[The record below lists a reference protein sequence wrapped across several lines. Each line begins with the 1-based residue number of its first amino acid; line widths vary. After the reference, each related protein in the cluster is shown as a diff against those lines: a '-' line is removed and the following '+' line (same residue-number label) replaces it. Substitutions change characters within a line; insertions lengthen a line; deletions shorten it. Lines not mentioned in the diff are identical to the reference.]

1 MSFPSC
7 KYPRAART
15 PEPSCAPLRA
25 QHGETRSLR
34 AARAPF
40 DSRPDPRF
48 PLAKPATIRQN
59 IAMDTTERAT
69 LIRSGDRRALAR
81 AITLVESARPDH
93 REQALALLAALRPGP
108 QALRIGLSGTP
119 GVGKSTFIE
128 AFGLLLTGKGLK
140 VAVLAVDPSSAR
152 SGGSILGDKTRMER
166 LSRDPNAF
174 IRPSPSQSQLG
185 GVARRTR
192 EAVALCEAAGFDVVL
207 IETVG
212 VGQSET
218 VVAELS
224 DLFLLLLAP
233 AGGDEL
239 QGVKRGIM
247 EMADLIL
254 VNKAD
259 GDLKP
264 AALRTVA
271 DYSGALHLL
280 RRRPQDPKGFPKA
293 LPVSALAAEGL
304 AQAWDEMQALIAW
317 RRTHGHWDRTRA
329 AQARHWFEAEVRE
342 GLLSALGREPQKGL
356 MTSLGDRV
364 AQGDLTPEAA
374 AAEMLRL
381 LGRSA

>member
-1 MSFPSC
+1 
-7 KYPRAART
+7 
-15 PEPSCAPLRA
+15 
-25 QHGETRSLR
+25 
-34 AARAPF
+34 
-40 DSRPDPRF
+40 
-48 PLAKPATIRQN
+48 
-59 IAMDTTERAT
+59 MDIIERAR

-93 REQALALLAALRPGP
+93 RAEALALLKALRPGP

-128 AFGLLLTGKGLK
+128 AFGLMLTGQGLK

-166 LSRDPNAF
+166 LSREPLAF

-254 VNKAD
+254 INKAD

-264 AALRTVA
+264 AAMRTVA
-271 DYSGALHLL
+271 DYTGALHLL

-293 LPVSALAAEGL
+293 LPVSALEQSGL
-304 AQAWDEMQALIAW
+304 AQAWEEMQTLIAW
-317 RRTHGHWDRTRA
+317 RKEHGHWDRTRA
-329 AQARHWFEAEVRE
+329 GQARHWFEEEVRQ
-342 GLLSALGREPQKGL
+342 GLLAALTREPQKGL
-356 MTSLGDRV
+356 MSSLGDRV
-364 AQGDLTPEAA
+364 AGGEIAPEAA

-381 LGRSA
+381 LGRG

>member
-1 MSFPSC
+1 MDL
-7 KYPRAART
+7 T
-15 PEPSCAPLRA
+15 QLA
-25 QHGETRSLR
+25 Q
-34 AARAPF
+34 
-40 DSRPDPRF
+40 
-48 PLAKPATIRQN
+48 
-59 IAMDTTERAT
+59 T
-69 LIRSGDRRALAR
+69 LKSGDRRSLAR
-81 AITLVESARPDH
+81 AITLVESARADH
-93 REQALALLAALRPGP
+93 RARALDLLGSLGQDK

-128 AFGLLLTGKGLK
+128 SFGLMLTGQGLR

-166 LSRDPNAF
+166 LSRDPRAF
-174 IRPSPSQSQLG
+174 IRPSPSQAQMG

-218 VVAELS
+218 VVAELC
-224 DLFLLLLAP
+224 DLFILLLAP

-264 AALRTVA
+264 AAMRTCA
-271 DYSGALHLL
+271 DYAGALRLL
-280 RRRPQDPKGFPKA
+280 RKRPQDPPGFPKA
-293 LPVSALAAEGL
+293 MTVSALEEAGL
-304 AQAWDEMQALIAW
+304 ATAWGEMQALSQW
-317 RRTHGHWDRTRA
+317 RKQNGHWASRRA
-329 AQARHWFEAEVRE
+329 AQARHWFEEEVRRGLLAVLAHEPAKGILTQLGAEVAD
-342 GLLSALGREPQKGL
+342 GQ
-356 MTSLGDRV
+356 T
-364 AQGDLTPEAA
+364 TPEAA
-374 AAEMLRL
+374 AARL
-381 LGRSA
+381 LALLGKS

>member
-1 MSFPSC
+1 
-7 KYPRAART
+7 
-15 PEPSCAPLRA
+15 
-25 QHGETRSLR
+25 
-34 AARAPF
+34 
-40 DSRPDPRF
+40 
-48 PLAKPATIRQN
+48 
-59 IAMDTTERAT
+59 MDTIDRAR
-69 LIRSGDRRALAR
+69 LIRAGDRRALAR

-93 REQALALLAALRPGP
+93 RAEALALLAALREGP

-128 AFGLLLTGKGLK
+128 TFGLMLAGQGRK

-192 EAVALCEAAGFDVVL
+192 EAVTLCEAAGFDIVL

-271 DYSGALHLL
+271 DYAGALQLL
-280 RRRPQDPKGFPKA
+280 RRRPQDPPGFPKA
-293 LPVSALAAEGL
+293 LPVSAVTAEGL
-304 AQAWDEMQALIAW
+304 TRAWDEIRTLADW
-317 RRTHGHWDRTRA
+317 RKAQGHWQRTRA
-329 AQARHWFEAEVRE
+329 VQSRHWFEAEVRD
-342 GLLSALGREPQKGL
+342 GLLAALREEPQRGL

-364 AQGDLTPEAA
+364 ASGAMTPETA
-374 AAEMLRL
+374 AAELLAR
-381 LGRSA
+381 LGRRA